1 MTLRRSNQPPPTE
14 AERIDHIISHAREA
28 ITILGDAS
36 LADLERDRVKQL
48 ALGYLVAIVGEA
60 ANHLSDAIL
69 DSLPMN
75 PWDQIIGMRNILIH
89 QYFRVKLDTVHDTV
103 VNDLPVLVA
112 SLEAFTDN
120 SQGGQPS

>member
-1 MTLRRSNQPPPTE
+1 MTLRRSNRPPPTE

-28 ITILGDAS
+28 IAILGDAS

-48 ALGYLVAIVGEA
+48 ALGHLVAIVGEA
-60 ANHLSDAIL
+60 ANHLSTSTL

-75 PWDQIIGMRNILIH
+75 PWGDIIGMRNILIH
-89 QYFRVKLDTVHDTV
+89 QYFRVNLNTVRNTV
-103 VNDLPVLVA
+103 VDDFPVLVM

>member
-28 ITILGDAS
+28 IATLGGTS
-36 LADLERDRVKQL
+36 LTDLERDRVKQL
-48 ALGYLVAIVGEA
+48 ALCYLVAIVGEA
-60 ANHLSDAIL
+60 ANHLPDATL
-69 DSLPMN
+69 NSLPMN
-75 PWDQIIGMRNILIH
+75 PWDQLIGMRNILIH
-89 QYFRVKLDTVHDTV
+89 QYFRVRLDTVHDTV
-103 VNDLPVLVA
+103 VNDLPVLVV

>member
-14 AERIDHIISHAREA
+14 AERINHIISHAREA
-28 ITILGDAS
+28 IAILGDDS

-48 ALGYLVAIVGEA
+48 ALGHLVAIVGEA
-60 ANHLSDAIL
+60 ANHLSDATL
-69 DSLPMN
+69 DALPMN
-75 PWDQIIGMRNILIH
+75 PWGDIIGMRNIIIH
-89 QYFRVKLDTVHDTV
+89 QYFRVNLNTVRNTV
-103 VNDLPVLVA
+103 VNDFPVLVV

>member
-14 AERIDHIISHAREA
+14 DERINHIIGHAREA

-36 LADLERDRVKQL
+36 LADLEGDRVKQL

-60 ANHLSDAIL
+60 ANHLSDATL
-69 DSLPMN
+69 DPLAMN

-89 QYFRVKLDTVHDTV
+89 QYFRINLDTVLDTV

-120 SQGGQPS
+120 SQGGQSS

>member
-1 MTLRRSNQPPPTE
+1 MTLRRSNRPPPTE

-28 ITILGDAS
+28 IAILGDAS

-89 QYFRVKLDTVHDTV
+89 QYFRVKLHTVHDTV

-112 SLEAFTDN
+112 SLEAFTHN